1 MRRYENVPI
10 NELKP
15 YKNNARTHNEKQIEK
30 IANSI
35 QEFGFINPVLIDSD
49 YVIIAGHGRVKG
61 AEKLGMVE
69 VPCLFVEDLTEE
81 QKRAYIIADN
91 KLALDAGWDY
101 DLLKIELE
109 ELDDLDFDITLTGFD
124 LDIVYDNDEGY
135 YGDERERT
143 NKEYNLDIV
152 EHENLTNDFWQMPT
166 INNDGYIPTD
176 LIGFNYAKT
185 SENKKCGIHFY
196 IDDYQFERLWNAPEK
211 YLDILMEY
219 ECILTPD
226 FSLYMDMPMPM
237 KIWNIYRSR
246 QIGQFYQSQGIKVI
260 PTISWAEKETF
271 EFAFKGIPKGSIV
284 SISTIGVKRNKDAL
298 KIWQDGMDAMIEE
311 IEPSTILVYGGKLD
325 YDYGDIQ
332 VKYYENKV
340 TEKFKKEKYNDRN
353 RENKNLW
360 YGRSNS
366 RHAKSN
372 EFLGEE

>member
-10 NELKP
+10 NKLKP
-15 YKNNARTHNEKQIEK
+15 YENNARTHSEKQIEK
-30 IANSI
+30 ITNSI
-35 QEFGFINPVLIDSD
+35 AEFGFLNPILIDSN
-49 YVIIAGHGRVKG
+49 YGIIAGHGRVEG
-61 AEKLGMVE
+61 AKRLPKEVADKKLHNGNE
-69 VPCLFVEDLTEE
+69 VPCIFVEDLTEE

-109 ELDDLDFDITLTGFD
+109 ELDNMDFDITLTGFD
-124 LDIVYDNDEGY
+124 LDIVFGEDEGY

-166 INNDGYIPTD
+166 IQNDNYIPAD

-185 SENKKCGIHFY
+185 SEDKNVGIHFF

-211 YLDILMEY
+211 YLDVLREY

-246 QIGQFYQSQGIKVI
+246 QIGAYYQARGIKVI
-260 PTISWAEKETF
+260 PTVSWAEAETF
-271 EFAFKGIPKGSIV
+271 EFCFLGIPKGSV
-284 SISTIGVKRNKDAL
+284 VAVSTIGVKQDSEAL
-298 KIWQDGMDAMIEE
+298 EIWEAGMQAMIEQ
-311 IEPSTILVYGGKLD
+311 IEPSTILVYGGELEF
-325 YDYGDIQ
+325 DYGDIQ
-332 VKYYENKV
+332 VIYYDNKV
-340 TEKFKKEKYNDRN
+340 L
-353 RENKNLW
+353 KNW
-360 YGRSNS
+360 RG
-366 RHAKSN
+366 K
-372 EFLGEE
+372 